1 MQITIHRSD
10 VEMAEH
16 DDNCAKIRTN
26 GMGSC
31 GCGADDETEKLR
43 KSGFKTF
50 ATWEAS
56 KNKLTPVVA
65 KPKRFTN
72 KMLRDK
78 ITKASNLM
86 YTLQRIELRH
96 TDHCTYPND
105 RIRKCCCYVDRVD
118 KLHYTLNMILSLRE

>member
-10 VEMAEH
+10 VEMAVH

-31 GCGADDETEKLR
+31 GCGADEKTEELR

-50 ATWEAS
+50 AAWEAAKEKQES
-56 KNKLTPVVA
+56 KVVT

-78 ITKASNLM
+78 IKEANNILW
-86 YTLQRIELRH
+86 TLERIELKH
-96 TDHCTYPND
+96 TDHCGVH
-105 RIRKCCCYVDRVD
+105 IARKCFCLVKRVRE
-118 KLHYTLNMILSLRE
+118 LHYKMKMLLSLR